1 MTADWEQLGA
11 DALTPWQEAIVE
23 LHKRLSRLE
32 GSGNAKQENA
42 KINVP
47 APLLKK
53 EVARLVPRLQSVVS
67 YFCSR
72 LDMGKCQGFD
82 RVMRRNSSMAS
93 DCALAIALLEAL
105 GDHVVS

>member
-67 YFCSR
+67 YF
-72 LDMGKCQGFD
+72 GKCQGLD
-82 RVMRRNSSMAS
+82 RVMQRNSSMAS